1 MARFWE
7 REDSEPEIKQKA
19 KEEDDSIEIK
29 AKIAKIDGLETSM
42 NELKTKTA
50 VLDRMNSYLDEQE
63 AAKAAAL
70 QAERIKAAKTQRE
83 ESSEDWLTDP
93 EKAATAAL
101 TPLVRQQFLTQS
113 KVLRR
118 DIFDE
123 DGKFEFYTGDFKK
136 KVDAYI
142 DALPPDRQV
151 DAASIENCYNLVV
164 GQNWNEIKEN
174 KLKSR
179 FTAMSHAGTGTG
191 NSVDNQKETPLTDDE
206 KRAAKVFGLKEDE
219 YATRKKEIN
228 YV

>member
-7 REDSEPEIKQKA
+7 REDSEPEVKPKA

-118 DIFDE
+118 YF
-123 DGKFEFYTGDFKK
+123 
-136 KVDAYI
+136 
-142 DALPPDRQV
+142 
-151 DAASIENCYNLVV
+151 
-164 GQNWNEIKEN
+164 
-174 KLKSR
+174 
-179 FTAMSHAGTGTG
+179 
-191 NSVDNQKETPLTDDE
+191 
-206 KRAAKVFGLKEDE
+206 
-219 YATRKKEIN
+219 
-228 YV
+228 